1 MNLIKKQSSLFPLFF
16 DQFFKNNW
24 DINVPQNSFYNPSFN
39 VKENDKEYVLEVIA
53 PGKSNEDFQIEIENR
68 LLSISTLNKKEQTDY
83 NYNIKEFEFSSFEKY
98 FNPINVD
105 LCILH
110 NCLVSL
116 SNLCFKFISSIE
128 FLFQFSKL
136 FHLDCVYSFGL
147 DIF

>member
-83 NYNIKEFEFSSFEKY
+83 NYNIKEFEFSSFEKSFELPY
-98 FNPINVD
+98 LIDTDKINSIYRNG
-105 LCILH
+105 ILSITLPKRKEFQ
-110 NCLVSL
+110 NVT
-116 SNLCFKFISSIE
+116 KKKISV
-128 FLFQFSKL
+128 KK
-136 FHLDCVYSFGL
+136 
-147 DIF
+147 

>member
-68 LLSISTLNKKEQTDY
+68 LLSISTLNKKEKTDY
-83 NYNIKEFEFSSFEKY
+83 NYNIKEFEFSSFEKSFELPY
-98 FNPINVD
+98 LIDTDKINSIYRNG
-105 LCILH
+105 ILSITLPKRKEFQ
-110 NCLVSL
+110 NVT
-116 SNLCFKFISSIE
+116 KKIISV
-128 FLFQFSKL
+128 KK
-136 FHLDCVYSFGL
+136 
-147 DIF
+147 

>member
-68 LLSISTLNKKEQTDY
+68 LLSGSTLNKKEQTDY
-83 NYNIKEFEFSSFEKY
+83 NYNIKEFEFSSFEKSFELPY
-98 FNPINVD
+98 LIDTDKINSIYRNG
-105 LCILH
+105 ILSITLPKRKEFQ
-110 NCLVSL
+110 NVT
-116 SNLCFKFISSIE
+116 KKIISV
-128 FLFQFSKL
+128 KK
-136 FHLDCVYSFGL
+136 
-147 DIF
+147 

>member
-83 NYNIKEFEFSSFEKY
+83 NYNIKEFEFSSFEKSFELPY
-98 FNPINVD
+98 LIDTDKINSFYRNG
-105 LCILH
+105 ILSITLPKRKEFQ
-110 NCLVSL
+110 NVT
-116 SNLCFKFISSIE
+116 KKIISV
-128 FLFQFSKL
+128 KK
-136 FHLDCVYSFGL
+136 
-147 DIF
+147 

>member
-83 NYNIKEFEFSSFEKY
+83 NYNIKEFEFSSFEKSFELPY
-98 FNPINVD
+98 LIDTDKINSIYRNG
-105 LCILH
+105 ILSITLPKRKEFQ
-110 NCLVSL
+110 NVT
-116 SNLCFKFISSIE
+116 KKIISV
-128 FLFQFSKL
+128 KK
-136 FHLDCVYSFGL
+136 
-147 DIF
+147 

>member
-68 LLSISTLNKKEQTDY
+68 LLSISTLNKKEKTDY
-83 NYNIKEFEFSSFEKY
+83 NYNIKEFEFSSFEKSFELPY
-98 FNPINVD
+98 LIDTDKINSIYRNG
-105 LCILH
+105 ILSITLPKRKEFQ
-110 NCLVSL
+110 NVA
-116 SNLCFKFISSIE
+116 KKIISV
-128 FLFQFSKL
+128 KK
-136 FHLDCVYSFGL
+136 
-147 DIF
+147 

>member
-68 LLSISTLNKKEQTDY
+68 LLSISTLNKKEKTDY
-83 NYNIKEFEFSSFEKY
+83 NYNIKEFEFSSFEKSFELPY
-98 FNPINVD
+98 LIDNDKINSIYRNG
-105 LCILH
+105 ILSITLPKRKEFQ
-110 NCLVSL
+110 NVT
-116 SNLCFKFISSIE
+116 KKIISV
-128 FLFQFSKL
+128 KK
-136 FHLDCVYSFGL
+136 
-147 DIF
+147 

>member
-68 LLSISTLNKKEQTDY
+68 LLSISTLNKKEKTDY
-83 NYNIKEFEFSSFEKY
+83 NYNIKEFEFSSFEKSFELPY
-98 FNPINVD
+98 LIDTDKIKLYYRNGILSITLPKRKEFQNVTKK
-105 LCILH
+105 I
-110 NCLVSL
+110 
-116 SNLCFKFISSIE
+116 ISV
-128 FLFQFSKL
+128 KK
-136 FHLDCVYSFGL
+136 
-147 DIF
+147 

>member
-83 NYNIKEFEFSSFEKY
+83 NYNIKEFEFSSFEKSFELPY
-98 FNPINVD
+98 LIDTDKINSIYRNG
-105 LCILH
+105 ILSITLPKRKEFQ
-110 NCLVSL
+110 NVA
-116 SNLCFKFISSIE
+116 KKIISV
-128 FLFQFSKL
+128 KK
-136 FHLDCVYSFGL
+136 
-147 DIF
+147 

>member
-68 LLSISTLNKKEQTDY
+68 LLSISTLNKKEKTDY
-83 NYNIKEFEFSSFEKY
+83 NYNIKEFEFSSFEKSFELPY
-98 FNPINVD
+98 LIDTDKINSIYRNG
-105 LCILH
+105 IL
-110 NCLVSL
+110 
-116 SNLCFKFISSIE
+116 SITLPKRKE
-128 FLFQFSKL
+128 FSK
-136 FHLDCVYSFGL
+136 CC
-147 DIF
+147 

>member
-83 NYNIKEFEFSSFEKY
+83 NYNIKEFEFSSFEKSFELPY
-98 FNPINVD
+98 LIDTDKINSIYRNG
-105 LCILH
+105 ILSIT
-110 NCLVSL
+110 LPKRKEFQIVT
-116 SNLCFKFISSIE
+116 KKIISV
-128 FLFQFSKL
+128 KK
-136 FHLDCVYSFGL
+136 
-147 DIF
+147 

>member
-68 LLSISTLNKKEQTDY
+68 LLSISTLNKKEKTDY
-83 NYNIKEFEFSSFEKY
+83 NYNIREFEFSSFEKSFELPY
-98 FNPINVD
+98 LIDTDKINSIYRNG
-105 LCILH
+105 ILSITLPKRKEFQ
-110 NCLVSL
+110 NVA
-116 SNLCFKFISSIE
+116 KKIISV
-128 FLFQFSKL
+128 KK
-136 FHLDCVYSFGL
+136 
-147 DIF
+147 

>member
-24 DINVPQNSFYNPSFN
+24 DKNVPQNSFYNPSFN

-83 NYNIKEFEFSSFEKY
+83 NYNIKEFEFSSFEKSFELPY
-98 FNPINVD
+98 LIDTDKINSIYRNG
-105 LCILH
+105 ILSITLPKRKEFQ
-110 NCLVSL
+110 NVT
-116 SNLCFKFISSIE
+116 KKIISV
-128 FLFQFSKL
+128 KK
-136 FHLDCVYSFGL
+136 
-147 DIF
+147 